1 MQRLNICG
9 LKLMLGFLIQ
19 YIPSKTLHYNFSF
32 ANFLLEKLQNLM
44 KVMRL
49 SLTKIIK
56 SFTSFIE
63 FFNQVFLTNLSNFN
77 ITSNYKLDSLA
88 FNKTDD

>member
-1 MQRLNICG
+1 MERLNICG
-9 LKLMLGFLIQ
+9 LKLMLGILIQ
-19 YIPSKTLHYNFSF
+19 YIPSKTLRYNFSF
-32 ANFLLEKLQNLM
+32 GNFLLEKLQNIM

-49 SLTKIIK
+49 SLTKIIT